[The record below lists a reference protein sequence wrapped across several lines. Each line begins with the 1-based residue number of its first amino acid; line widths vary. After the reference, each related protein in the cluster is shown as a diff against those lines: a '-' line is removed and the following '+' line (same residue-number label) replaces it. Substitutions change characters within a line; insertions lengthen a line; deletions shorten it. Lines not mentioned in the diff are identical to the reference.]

1 MFATEKDYAIF
12 KNVNAEKQY
21 LIFPCPAS
29 KVEVFK
35 KRIWNLPPFEQTAWG
50 YCEAE
55 FVLSFKAPDEWQF
68 KEFIK
73 EKFEGTAEKADDWYG
88 EHGWYT
94 IENIND
100 FSKWIEEYETIQ
112 NKRAE
117 EFQKSFLKQN
127 SDQSSQTSLF

>member
-1 MFATEKDYAIF
+1 MLLNEKEYVIF

-21 LIFPCPAS
+21 LIFPCPES
-29 KVEVFK
+29 KVEMFR
-35 KRIWNLPPFEQTAWG
+35 KRMWNLPPFEQTAWG

-73 EKFEGTAEKADDWYG
+73 ERFEGSAERADGWYG
-88 EHGWYT
+88 DHGWYE
-94 IENIND
+94 IENVND
-100 FSKWIEEYETIQ
+100 FPNWIEEYKTIQ

-117 EFQKSFLKQN
+117 EFQKSFTKEDSNQG
-127 SDQSSQTSLF
+127 SQTSLF